1 VDTSKS
7 DKRTEITNAN
17 KENFLQAYKESAG
30 NIAHACKSANINRQT
45 YYNYLEKFDTFKKE
59 CHNIKEENIDFA
71 ESILMGEIRNKN
83 MTATIF
89 FLKTIGR
96 NRGYVERQEMDVEG
110 SFNLSVEYLD

>member
-1 VDTSKS
+1 MDTSQT
-7 DKRTEITNAN
+7 DKRTQITEDN
-17 KENFLQAYKESAG
+17 KSNFLLAYKESAG

-59 CHNIKEENIDFA
+59 CHDIREENIDFA
-71 ESILMGEIRNKN
+71 ESILMGQIRAKN

-96 NRGYVERQEMDVEG
+96 NRGYVERQEMDLEG
-110 SFNLSVEYLD
+110 SFNLKVEYMD

>member
-1 VDTSKS
+1 MDTSKS

-17 KENFLQAYKESAG
+17 KENFLQAYKESAE